1 VPRLLLLSVALLVPP
16 LAIGWVSGCGPSVQ
30 SIYEGNVRFEHCYR
44 LDLDV
49 NIAPT
54 HRLACWREW
63 LRIYTYG
70 QVRDRI
76 EYARQRVGALEQGDT
91 TRPSLNLTA
100 DRRPEERSWYLSE
113 PAPTSAHA
121 PPPPMWK
128 AESPT
133 ASGPPPPASASA
145 EPAPKPRPA
154 PGEDCSRDCRA
165 DLEACNEDC
174 ATDAGTGKPKKCQS
188 CEPDYKKCMRRC
200 HE

>member
-1 VPRLLLLSVALLVPP
+1 VPRLFVIPVALALP
-16 LAIGWVSGCGPSVQ
+16 LLATGWVSGCGPSVQ

-44 LDLDV
+44 LDLDA

-63 LRIYTYG
+63 LRVYTYG

-76 EYARQRVGALEQGDT
+76 EYARQRVGALEQGDNS
-91 TRPSLNLTA
+91 RPSLNLMA
-100 DRRPEERSWYLSE
+100 GRRPEERSWYLSE

-128 AESPT
+128 AESK
-133 ASGPPPPASASA
+133 AGEAPPAPPASVEAK
-145 EPAPKPRPA
+145 PVPKET
-154 PGEDCSRDCRA
+154 PGEVCARDCRGT
-165 DLEACNEDC
+165 LSTCREEC
-174 ATDAGTGKPKKCQS
+174 AGDAGAEKSKKCQG

-200 HE
+200 FE

>member
-1 VPRLLLLSVALLVPP
+1 MPSPWLPLWVTLALPI
-16 LAIGWVSGCGPSVQ
+16 AGAGWVAGCGPSVQ

-63 LRIYTYG
+63 LRVYTYG

-76 EYARQRVGALEQGDT
+76 EYARQRIGALEQGNT
-91 TRPSLNLTA
+91 TRPSLNLMA
-100 DRRPEERSWYLSE
+100 GRRPEERSWYLSE

-128 AESPT
+128 AESPS
-133 ASGPPPPASASA
+133 AGPPPPVSA
-145 EPAPKPRPA
+145 EGPPKPPA
-154 PGEDCSRDCRA
+154 PGESCGRDCR
-165 DLEACNEDC
+165 DELTACNAEC
-174 ATDAGTGKPKKCQS
+174 TSDANGEKPKKCQG

-200 HE
+200 FE

>member
-1 VPRLLLLSVALLVPP
+1 MPRLLVLPVALALP
-16 LAIGWVSGCGPSVQ
+16 LSAFCWAIACGPSVQ

-63 LRIYTYG
+63 LRVYTYG

-91 TRPSLNLTA
+91 SRPPLNVIA
-100 DRRPEERSWYLSE
+100 GRRPEERSWYLSE

-128 AESPT
+128 AESKAAPPVVSVE
-133 ASGPPPPASASA
+133 APPKPPPS
-145 EPAPKPRPA
+145 
-154 PGEDCSRDCRA
+154 PGESCAQDCRD
-165 DLEACNEDC
+165 DLLTCNADC
-174 ATDAGTGKPKKCQS
+174 AGDAAAEKPKKCQS

-200 HE
+200 FE

>member
-1 VPRLLLLSVALLVPP
+1 VPRLLVLPVALVPP
-16 LAIGWVSGCGPSVQ
+16 LAAFCWALGCGPSVQ

-63 LRIYTYG
+63 LHVYTYG

-91 TRPSLNLTA
+91 SRPPLNLIA
-100 DRRPEERSWYLSE
+100 GRRPEERSWYLSE

-128 AESPT
+128 AESPAT
-133 ASGPPPPASASA
+133 PPAPAVSVEGPPKPP
-145 EPAPKPRPA
+145 PA
-154 PGEDCSRDCRA
+154 PGETCARDCR
-165 DLEACNEDC
+165 DELTSCNSEC
-174 ATDAGTGKPKKCQS
+174 AGDAGAEKPKKCRG

-200 HE
+200 FE

>member
-1 VPRLLLLSVALLVPP
+1 
-16 LAIGWVSGCGPSVQ
+16 VQ

-63 LRIYTYG
+63 LRVYTYG

-76 EYARQRVGALEQGDT
+76 EYARQRAGALEQGDT
-91 TRPSLNLTA
+91 SRPPLNLIA
-100 DRRPEERSWYLSE
+100 GRRPEERSWYLSE

-128 AESPT
+128 AESPAT
-133 ASGPPPPASASA
+133 PPAPAVSVEGPPKPP
-145 EPAPKPRPA
+145 PT
-154 PGEDCSRDCRA
+154 PGETCARDCR
-165 DLEACNEDC
+165 DEHTACNSEC
-174 ATDAGTGKPKKCQS
+174 AGDAAAEKPKKCRS
-188 CEPDYKKCMRRC
+188 CEADYKKCMRRC
-200 HE
+200 FE